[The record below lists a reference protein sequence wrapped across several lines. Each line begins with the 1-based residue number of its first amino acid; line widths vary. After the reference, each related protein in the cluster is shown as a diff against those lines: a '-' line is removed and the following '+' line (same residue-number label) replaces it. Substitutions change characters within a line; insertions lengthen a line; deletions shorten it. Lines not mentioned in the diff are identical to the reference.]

1 MTEKIFGHSGA
12 FDHCFQID
20 ARLDTHFVAHENDVF
35 GTDIARRAL
44 VFGKRTPPKP
54 GNRTVELVNAH
65 PQRRIDV
72 GHARSPGV
80 VQMQADPQVR
90 PPVAHRIDSCL
101 DVSRR
106 GETDRICEVDA
117 FQALAIF
124 LSKIENGLHHV
135 QNLRHRHLAFETATE
150 RGHDISPFNGDVVVA
165 VDVKPAPLLGLGLCY
180 GLVGIANREGLG
192 RRHPDRTD
200 DIEWQRQRTFQ
211 SARIEPEPGIANA
224 IALVDGPGNVIGIC
238 HIRHAFAAETRR
250 VAAGMQDLGI
260 ARGEVVAI
268 FMPSVP
274 EAIAAFL
281 AIVSFGAIA
290 LPVFSGFGEDALVQR
305 LADAGA
311 VAIVTADRTFRRGK
325 EIGMARKAENVRPQL
340 PALRHVIVVP
350 RNPETALENPG
361 WISWSALQSPDREQ
375 PPIPLPAE
383 TVAMLVYTS
392 GTSGKAKGSVHSHC
406 GFMVKTAADYG
417 LVHDL
422 NQDDRLL
429 WMSDMGWLT
438 GPMLAA
444 AVPMMGAGMV
454 LAEGTPDWPDAG
466 RLWRLVEEFGVT
478 FLGVAP
484 TMIRAA
490 MQHPPGTI
498 EAHDLSSLRI
508 TAATGEPW
516 TPDAWEWFREKA
528 GRNGEVPLLNY
539 SGGTE
544 IGGGILGT
552 SLLHRDVPPC
562 AFGGPLPGM
571 QVRALDAHGQPI
583 RRGEVGELALAGPSI
598 GLSRGLWHDP
608 DRYIASY
615 WSARPGMWMH
625 GDFVSIDKDGH
636 WYLHGRSDDTIKIAG
651 KRTGPAEIESLLLAT
666 GLLAEAAAVGIY
678 DPVKGQALACV
689 CVPAQGVAGDEDT
702 AAKLGAAVVA
712 GLGSS
717 FRPKRVVFV
726 PDLPK
731 TRTMKLMRRVVRSG
745 LEGSPPGD
753 LSGIVNPEAVD
764 MLATAV
770 VDARS
775 T

>member
-1 MTEKIFGHSGA
+1 MTDTLAIQRFLDSHGLRDWDALIDRADSDPEWFWPAVIDFHDLH
-12 FDHCFQID
+12 FDVPF
-20 ARLDTHFVAHENDVF
+20 
-35 GTDIARRAL
+35 
-44 VFGKRTPPKP
+44 
-54 GNRTVELVNAH
+54 
-65 PQRRIDV
+65 
-72 GHARSPGV
+72 S
-80 VQMQADPQVR
+80 QV
-90 PPVAHRIDSCL
+90 L
-101 DVSRR
+101 DVSR
-106 GETDRICEVDA
+106 GPEWAEWCVGGSTN
-117 FQALAIF
+117 LASNC
-124 LSKIENGLHHV
+124 LARPLHADL
-135 QNLRHRHLAFETATE
+135 QN
-150 RGHDISPFNGDVVVA
+150 
-165 VDVKPAPLLGLGLCY
+165 KP
-180 GLVGIANREGLG
+180 V
-192 RRHPDRTD
+192 
-200 DIEWQRQRTFQ
+200 IEWVGEDGTRRTVTYAELG
-211 SARIEPEPGIANA
+211 S
-224 IALVDGPGNVIGIC
+224 
-238 HIRHAFAAETRR
+238 ETRR

-260 ARGEVVAI
+260 VRGEVVAI

-311 VAIVTADRTFRRGK
+311 VAIVTADHTFRRGK
-325 EIGMARKAENVRPQL
+325 AIDMARQAEGIRQHL

-350 RNPETALENPG
+350 RDPGTELENPD
-361 WISWSALQSPDREQ
+361 WTSWSALQSSGREQ
-375 PPIPLPAE
+375 PPVPLPAE

-422 NQDDRLL
+422 NQNDQLL

-444 AVPMMGAGMV
+444 AVPMMGACMI
-454 LAEGTPDWPDAG
+454 LAEGTPNWPDAG

-490 MQHPPGTI
+490 MQEPEGTI
-498 EAHDLSSLRI
+498 EAHDLTSLRI
-508 TAATGEPW
+508 TASTGEPW
-516 TPDAWEWFREKA
+516 TPDAWQWFRDKT

-571 QVRALDAHGQPI
+571 QVCALGQDGQPI
-583 RRGEVGELALAGPSI
+583 QRGEVGELALAGPSI
-598 GLSRGLWHDP
+598 GLSRGLWQDP
-608 DRYIASY
+608 DRYISSY

-625 GDFVSIDKDGH
+625 GDFVSIDEDGN

-651 KRTGPAEIESLLLAT
+651 KRTGPAEIEALLLAT
-666 GLLAEAAAVGIY
+666 GLLAEAVAVGIA
-678 DPVKGQALACV
+678 DPVKGQAVACA
-689 CVPAQGVAGDEDT
+689 CVPARGVAGDEDT
-702 AAKLGAAVVA
+702 VRKLCAAVAA
-712 GLGSS
+712 GLGAS

-726 PDLPK
+726 ADLPK
-731 TRTMKLMRRVVRSG
+731 TRTMKLMRRVVRAV

-753 LSGIVNPEAVD
+753 LSGAVNPEAVD
-764 MLATAV
+764 TLK
-770 VDARS
+770 DAAFS
-775 T
+775 DPA